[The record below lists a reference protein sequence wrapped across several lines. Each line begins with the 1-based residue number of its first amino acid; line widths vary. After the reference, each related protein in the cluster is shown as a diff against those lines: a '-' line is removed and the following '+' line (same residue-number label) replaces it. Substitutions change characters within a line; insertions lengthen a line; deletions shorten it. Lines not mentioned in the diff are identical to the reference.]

1 MNQDELNNP
10 ALYINRELSLLEFN
24 ERVLQ
29 QVNFED
35 VPLLERLKYLC
46 ISSSNLD
53 EFFEIRVAGLKQII
67 EVESPHIG
75 PENINIH
82 ELLSQI
88 SERAHRLVDDQY
100 RLLNEKLLPQLQA
113 EGIHFLKR
121 SQWNE
126 AQQLWVRD
134 YFEKQLL
141 PMLSPIGLDPA
152 HPFPRI
158 LNKSLHFI
166 ITLKG
171 KDAFGRDRTMA
182 ILPAP
187 RALPRLIKLDVACDE
202 GQQNYVFLSSIIHA
216 HVEDFLP
223 GMKLT
228 GCYQFRVTR
237 NSDLTVDEDEVEDLL
252 SAMEGELPSRRYGD
266 EARLETA
273 DNCPAEV
280 SQFLLDQFG
289 LTEAD
294 HYHCQGPVNLSRL
307 MALPAMVDL
316 PELTFPSFA
325 PSIPSRRR
333 KYNDIFTAI
342 RKGDILLHHPFNSFT
357 PVIDF
362 LRQAA
367 VDPGV
372 LSIRQ
377 TLYRTTG
384 LDSPI
389 IKSLIAA
396 ARAGKEV
403 TVVVE
408 LRARFDE
415 EANIA
420 LAHQLQE
427 AGAHVVYGVVGYK
440 THAKM
445 IHVVRREGEKLRNY
459 IHLGTGNYHA
469 RTAGLYT
476 DYGLLTCDEKMA
488 QDVQQIFLQ
497 LTSLGR
503 SKKLNKMLQAPFTLY
518 KGIISR
524 IEREADHARAG
535 KAAKIIAKMNSLVE
549 PHVIKALYRASQAGV
564 KIELIIRGICCLR
577 PGVEGVS
584 ENIRIVSIIGRFLE
598 HTRIYYFQNGEN
610 PELFGSSA
618 DWMGRNLHHRVESC
632 FPIEDKGLRNQM
644 LDELGLYLSDN
655 CQSWT
660 LTPEG
665 VYIQPDHADGEQ
677 RICAQRELIN
687 RLACWD

>member
-1 MNQDELNNP
+1 
-10 ALYINRELSLLEFN
+10 
-24 ERVLQ
+24 Q
-29 QVNFED
+29 QVNIED

-67 EVESPHIG
+67 EFESPHLG

-82 ELLSQI
+82 DLLNQI
-88 SERAHRLVDDQY
+88 SERAHRLVNDQY
-100 RLLNEKLLPQLQA
+100 QLLNERLLPELQA

-121 SQWNE
+121 SEWND
-126 AQQLWVRD
+126 AQQQWVREF
-134 YFEKQLL
+134 FEKELL
-141 PMLSPIGLDPA
+141 PMLTPIGLDPS

-187 RALPRLIKLDVACDE
+187 RALPRLIRLEADGE
-202 GQQNYVFLSSIIHA
+202 SGGQNFVFLSSIIHA
-216 HVEDFLP
+216 HMADFFP
-223 GMKLT
+223 GMKVT

-266 EARLETA
+266 ETRLETA
-273 DNCPAEV
+273 DNCPDEI
-280 SQFLLDQFG
+280 SQFLLAQFG
-289 LTEAD
+289 LTEDD
-294 HYHCQGPVNLSRL
+294 HYQCQGPVNINRL
-307 MALPAMVDL
+307 MALPDMVDRQ
-316 PELTFPSFA
+316 ELTFPTFSSGIPQRFKRYDSAFA
-325 PSIPSRRR
+325 
-333 KYNDIFTAI
+333 AI
-342 RKGDILLHHPFNSFT
+342 RKGDILLHHPFHSFS

-367 VDPGV
+367 ADPGV
-372 LSIRQ
+372 LSIKQ

-384 LDSPI
+384 LESPI
-389 IKSLIAA
+389 IKALIKA

-445 IHVVRREGEKLRNY
+445 IQVVRREGENLRNY

-469 RTAGLYT
+469 RTARLYT

-488 QDVQQIFLQ
+488 QDVHQIFLQ

-503 SKKLNKMLQAPFTLY
+503 SKKLNKMLQSPFTLF

-524 IEREADHARAG
+524 IEQEAKNAQAG
-535 KAAKIIAKMNSLVE
+535 KPARIIAKMNSLVE
-549 PHVIKALYRASQAGV
+549 PDVIKALYQASQAGV

-577 PGVEGVS
+577 PGVKGVS
-584 ENIRIVSIIGRFLE
+584 ENIRVISVIGRFLE
-598 HTRIYYFQNGEN
+598 HTRVYYFENNGT
-610 PELFGSSA
+610 PDLYCSSA

-632 FPIEDKGLRNQM
+632 FPIEDKSIRTQIIGDL
-644 LDELGLYLSDN
+644 ELYLSDN

-660 LTPEG
+660 LN
-665 VYIQPDHADGEQ
+665 PDGHYTATNKCHTESVT
-677 RICAQRELIN
+677 IAQQELVSS
-687 RLACWD
+687 LASWD

>member
-1 MNQDELNNP
+1 MNRVELTAP
-10 ALYINRELSLLEFN
+10 ELYINRELSLLEFN

-29 QVNFED
+29 QVNFDD

-67 EVESPHIG
+67 EFESPHIG

-82 ELLSQI
+82 ELLNQI

-100 RLLNEKLLPQLQA
+100 RLLNNIILPQLQD

-126 AQQLWVRD
+126 AQQQWVRD
-134 YFEKQLL
+134 FFEKELL

-187 RALPRLIKLDVACDE
+187 RALPRLIKIDVDE
-202 GQQNYVFLSSIIHA
+202 EEGRQNYVFLSSIIHA

-266 EARLETA
+266 ETRLETA
-273 DNCPAEV
+273 DNCPTEV

-294 HYHCQGPVNLSRL
+294 HYQCQGPVNLSRL
-307 MALPAMVDL
+307 MTLPDMVDR
-316 PELTFPSFA
+316 PELTFPTFSA
-325 PSIPSRRR
+325 SIPSCLR
-333 KYNDIFTAI
+333 KYSNIFTAI

-367 VDPGV
+367 ADPGV

-384 LDSPI
+384 LESPI
-389 IKSLIAA
+389 IRSLIAA

-445 IHVVRREGEKLRNY
+445 IHVVRREGNKLRNY

-469 RTAGLYT
+469 RTAGFYT

-503 SKKLNKMLQAPFTLY
+503 SKKLNKMLQAPFTLF

-524 IEREADHARAG
+524 IEHEADNAKEGKPAR
-535 KAAKIIAKMNSLVE
+535 IIAKMNSLVE
-549 PHVIKALYRASQAGV
+549 PDVIKALYRASQAGV

-577 PGVEGVS
+577 PGIKGVS
-584 ENIRIVSIIGRFLE
+584 ENIRVVSIVGRFLE

-610 PELFGSSA
+610 HKLFGASA

-632 FPIEDKGLRNQM
+632 FPIEDKGLRDQM
-644 LDELGLYLSDN
+644 VDELELYLSDN
-655 CQSWT
+655 CQAWNLSSD
-660 LTPEG
+660 G
-665 VYIQPDHADGEQ
+665 HYMRVGCADGEQ
-677 RICAQRELIN
+677 QICAQRELIN
-687 RLACWD
+687 NLASWD

>member
-1 MNQDELNNP
+1 MSPDELSNP
-10 ALYINRELSLLEFN
+10 EFYINRELSLLEFN

-29 QVNFED
+29 QVNIED

-67 EVESPHIG
+67 EFESPHLG

-82 ELLSQI
+82 DLLSQI
-88 SERAHRLVDDQY
+88 SERAHRLVDEQY
-100 RLLNEKLLPQLQA
+100 QLLNDKLLPELKE

-121 SQWNE
+121 SEWNA
-126 AQQLWVRD
+126 AQQEWVREF
-134 YFEKQLL
+134 FEMELL
-141 PMLSPIGLDPA
+141 PMLTPIGLDPS

-171 KDAFGRDRTMA
+171 KDAFGRNRDMA

-187 RALPRLIKLDVACDE
+187 RALPRLIQLDGKKEDRV
-202 GQQNYVFLSSIIHA
+202 QNYVFLSSIIHA
-216 HVEDFLP
+216 HIEDFFP
-223 GMKLT
+223 GMKVT

-237 NSDLTVDEDEVEDLL
+237 NSDLIVDEDVVEDLL

-266 EARLETA
+266 ETRLETA
-273 DNCPAEV
+273 DNCPNEI
-280 SQFLLDQFG
+280 SQFLLEQFG
-289 LTEAD
+289 LTDAD
-294 HYHCQGPVNLSRL
+294 HYQCQGLVNINRL
-307 MALPAMVDL
+307 MALPDMVNR
-316 PELTFPSFA
+316 PELTFPLFS
-325 PSIPSRRR
+325 PSIPPRLR
-333 KYNDIFTAI
+333 KNSDIFTTI
-342 RKGDILLHHPFNSFT
+342 RKGDILLHHPFHSFT

-367 VDPGV
+367 ADPGV
-372 LSIRQ
+372 LSIKQ

-384 LDSPI
+384 LESPI
-389 IKSLIAA
+389 IKALIAA

-403 TVVVE
+403 IVVVE

-427 AGAHVVYGVVGYK
+427 AGALVVYGVVGYK

-469 RTAGLYT
+469 RTARLYT
-476 DYGLLTCDEKMA
+476 DYGLLSCDEKMA
-488 QDVQQIFLQ
+488 QDVHQIFLQ

-503 SKKLNKMLQAPFTLY
+503 SKKLNKMLQSPFTLF

-524 IEREADHARAG
+524 IDREAKNASEGVPSR
-535 KAAKIIAKMNSLVE
+535 IIAKMNSLVE
-549 PHVIKALYRASQAGV
+549 PEVIKALYRASQAGV

-577 PGVEGVS
+577 PGIKDVS
-584 ENIRIVSIIGRFLE
+584 ENIRVVSVVGRFLE
-598 HTRIYYFQNGEN
+598 HTRVYYFQNDDS

-632 FPIEDKGLRNQM
+632 FPIEEKGSRAQIIE
-644 LDELGLYLSDN
+644 ELELYLSDN
-655 CQSWT
+655 CQAWN
-660 LTPEG
+660 LN
-665 VYIQPDHADGEQ
+665 ADAEYKRVVAGKNKPK
-677 RICAQRELIN
+677 ICAQRELIEQ
-687 RLACWD
+687 LASWD

>member
-1 MNQDELNNP
+1 MNQDELTNP
-10 ALYINRELSLLEFN
+10 ELYINRELSLLEFN

-53 EFFEIRVAGLKQII
+53 EFFEIRVSGLKQII
-67 EVESPHIG
+67 EVESPYIG

-82 ELLSQI
+82 ELLNQI
-88 SERAHRLVDDQY
+88 SERAHRLVDEQY
-100 RLLNEKLLPQLQA
+100 QLLNEKLLPQLQA

-121 SQWNE
+121 SEWNE
-126 AQQLWVRD
+126 SQQQWVREF
-134 YFEKQLL
+134 FEKELL
-141 PMLSPIGLDPA
+141 PMLTPIGLDLA

-187 RALPRLIKLDVACDE
+187 RALPRLIKLDGTGDDE
-202 GQQNYVFLSSIIHA
+202 QQNYVFLSSIIHA
-216 HVEDFLP
+216 HVEDFFP
-223 GMKLT
+223 GMKVT

-273 DNCPAEV
+273 DNCPDEV
-280 SQFLLDQFG
+280 SQFLLEQFG

-294 HYHCQGPVNLSRL
+294 HYQCQGPVNLSRL
-307 MALPAMVDL
+307 MAFPDMVDR
-316 PELTFPSFA
+316 PELIFPTFSS
-325 PSIPSRRR
+325 SIPARLR
-333 KYNDIFTAI
+333 KYQDIFSAI
-342 RKGDILLHHPFNSFT
+342 GKGDILLHHPFNSFT

-367 VDPGV
+367 ADPGV

-384 LDSPI
+384 LESPI
-389 IKSLIAA
+389 IKALIAA

-459 IHLGTGNYHA
+459 VHLGTGNYHA
-469 RTAGLYT
+469 RTAGFYT
-476 DYGLLTCDEKMA
+476 DYGLLTCNDKMA

-503 SKKLNKMLQAPFTLY
+503 SKKLNKMLQSPFTLF

-524 IEREADHARAG
+524 IEREAQNAKIGKPAR
-535 KAAKIIAKMNSLVE
+535 IIAKMNSIVE
-549 PHVIKALYRASQAGV
+549 PDVIQALYRASQAGV

-577 PGVEGVS
+577 PGIEGIS
-584 ENIRIVSIIGRFLE
+584 ENIRVISVVGRFLE
-598 HTRIYYFQNGEN
+598 HPRIYYFEN
-610 PELFGSSA
+610 NESPELFGSSA

-632 FPIEDKGLRNQM
+632 FPIEEKGLRKQV
-644 LDELGLYLSDN
+644 LEELELYLSDN
-655 CQSWT
+655 CQAWK
-660 LTPEG
+660 LNPEG
-665 VYIQPDHADGEQ
+665 DYVRIEEAQGEQ
-677 RICAQRELIN
+677 QICAQRELIGK
-687 RLACWD
+687 LASWD